1 MSRKRKRRQSRGPA
15 AAVLVLVALVG
26 IGIAFSRLYP
36 GFRRASR
43 TTARHPVTVS
53 TPASPHRQTSAG
65 TRTITGRIYFARV
78 VNGRERMVPVDR
90 ELPAEAPAK
99 PALEELIS
107 GELPEGCSRPL
118 PKGTQLRSVS
128 VTDGIATA
136 DFSGELVSNF
146 EGGSD
151 NEGVAVYSIVN
162 TLASLP
168 GVKQV
173 QILVDGKS
181 IDSIG
186 GHLDVSGPLSADS
199 ELVAR

>member
-15 AAVLVLVALVG
+15 AAVLVLIALIG
-26 IGIAFSRLYP
+26 IGLAFTRLYP
-36 GFRRASR
+36 GFGRASR
-43 TTARHPVTVS
+43 TAVRHPVTVA
-53 TPASPHRQTSAG
+53 TPAPSHRETSAAS
-65 TRTITGRIYFARV
+65 RTTIGRIYFARV
-78 VNGRERMVPVDR
+78 VNGQERMVSVDR

-107 GELPEGCSRPL
+107 GEPPEGCSHPL
-118 PKGTQLRSVS
+118 PQGTRLRSVS
-128 VTDGIATA
+128 MTDGVAAA

-162 TLASLP
+162 TLTSLP

-173 QILVDGKS
+173 QILVDGKPV
-181 IDSIG
+181 DSIG
-186 GHLDVSGPLSADS
+186 GHLDVSGPLGADG
-199 ELVAR
+199 ELVVR